1 MNTYYAPT
9 DFVFELQEW
18 FKNNPDILEKQN
30 YISFSEGCNFW
41 QGKTH
46 TEETKK
52 ILSLLN
58 KGENNPMFNKKL
70 TEEQKLKISTK
81 QIGRPLSDSHK
92 LSISKSK
99 TGIPRSE
106 ETKRKIS
113 ESRRKSNTN

>member
-1 MNTYYAPT
+1 MNTYYAPA
-9 DFVFELQEW
+9 DFIFELQEW
-18 FKNNPDILEKQN
+18 FKNNPDVLKEKN

-41 QGKTH
+41 KNKTH

-52 ILSLLN
+52 LLSLLN
-58 KGENNPMFNKKL
+58 TGQNNPMFNKKL
-70 TEEQKLKISTK
+70 TEEQRLKISIK
-81 QIGRPLSDSHK
+81 QTGRPLSNSHK